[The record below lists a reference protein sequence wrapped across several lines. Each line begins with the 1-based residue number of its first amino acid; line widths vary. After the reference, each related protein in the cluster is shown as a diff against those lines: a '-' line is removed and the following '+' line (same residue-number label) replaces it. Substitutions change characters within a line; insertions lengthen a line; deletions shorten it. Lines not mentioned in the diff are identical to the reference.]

1 MIRSVCPPALSTNFL
16 GQDFCMELSLEDYIQ
31 LVPCFWVEVGLHH
44 VITHMVSM
52 HVGSREGK
60 GAVQKM
66 VPGSAVGSISE
77 TVKMRSSIP
86 CLIIRPSVRLLM
98 HQNAHSM

>member
-1 MIRSVCPPALSTNFL
+1 
-16 GQDFCMELSLEDYIQ
+16 
-31 LVPCFWVEVGLHH
+31 
-44 VITHMVSM
+44 M
-52 HVGSREGK
+52 HAGSREGK

-86 CLIIRPSVRLLM
+86 CLIIRPSVSLLA
-98 HQNAHSM
+98 QSKIPPNIGTSPLFYIGVIARVSRSNEGKDLFCTSKYY